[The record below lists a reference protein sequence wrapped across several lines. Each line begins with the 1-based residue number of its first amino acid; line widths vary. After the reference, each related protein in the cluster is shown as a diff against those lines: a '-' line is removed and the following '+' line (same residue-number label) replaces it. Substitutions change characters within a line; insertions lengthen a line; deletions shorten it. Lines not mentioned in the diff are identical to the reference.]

1 MSITT
6 EDLYKQNYSYEILK
20 TNIYV
25 VSLFDIL
32 KSQKLTLEFCVKYIL
47 NKEYQ
52 LTEEENNIT
61 LEHVL
66 FYQPHISK
74 IDIIN
79 YRDQIMNKRIIK
91 YRKDSFEDFETYA
104 KKYV

>member
-20 TNIYV
+20 ANIYA

-47 NKEYQ
+47 NKDYQ

-66 FYQPHISK
+66 HFQPHILK
-74 IDIIN
+74 NDIIN
-79 YRDQIMNKRIIK
+79 YRDLIINKILRK
-91 YRKDSFEDFETYA
+91 YRKDSFEEFETYS
-104 KKYV
+104 KKCV

>member
-20 TNIYV
+20 ANIYV
-25 VSLFDIL
+25 VSLIDIL

-47 NKEYQ
+47 NKDYQ

-61 LEHVL
+61 LNNVL
-66 FYQPHISK
+66 FFQPHILK
-74 IDIIN
+74 NDIIN
-79 YRDQIMNKRIIK
+79 YIVQIKKKKI
-91 YRKDSFEDFETYA
+91 RKERTDSFEDFEIYLN
-104 KKYV
+104 KHI

>member
-6 EDLYKQNYSYEILK
+6 EDLYKQNYSYEKLK
-20 TNIYV
+20 ANIYV

-32 KSQKLTLEFCVKYIL
+32 KSQILTLEFCVKYIL
-47 NKEYQ
+47 NKDYQ

-66 FYQPHISK
+66 FYQPHILK
-74 IDIIN
+74 NDIIN
-79 YRDQIMNKRIIK
+79 YRDQIINKRL
-91 YRKDSFEDFETYA
+91 RKETTYSFEDF
-104 KKYV
+104 

>member
-20 TNIYV
+20 ANIYA

-47 NKEYQ
+47 NKDYQ

-61 LEHVL
+61 LNNVL
-66 FYQPHISK
+66 FFQPHILK
-74 IDIIN
+74 NDIIN
-79 YRDQIMNKRIIK
+79 YIVQIKR
-91 YRKDSFEDFETYA
+91 
-104 KKYV
+104 KK

>member
-47 NKEYQ
+47 NKDYQ
-52 LTEEENNIT
+52 LTEEENKIT

-66 FYQPHISK
+66 HFQPHISK
-74 IDIIN
+74 SDILN
-79 YRDQIMNKRIIK
+79 YRDQIINKRL
-91 YRKDSFEDFETYA
+91 RKETTYNFEDF
-104 KKYV
+104 